1 MMTTRFVRVTD
12 PDVAQELYRSKLLYE
27 QQRNDPIVLA
37 WGWGTGPVWEHPL
50 SCVNWKFYV
59 QLED

>member
-1 MMTTRFVRVTD
+1 MTTTRFVRVTD

-37 WGWGTGPVWEHPL
+37 WGWMESGWEHPL
-50 SCVNWKFYV
+50 WRANWKFYV